1 MGTRK
6 LYDLE
11 LSGNCYKVRLF
22 CALLGLELEIEPID
36 FMAGAHKAS
45 PLIDMNPF
53 GEIPVLEDG
62 DIVLRN
68 SQAILVYL
76 ARKYGGETW
85 LPADPVEM
93 ARVVSWLMVAENE
106 IARGPN
112 DARLHDKFG
121 FALDIDKAREKAA
134 RILGILEAHLSKND
148 WLALDRATIADIA
161 CMPYVALGHEG
172 GVPLDDYPAIR
183 AWIGRIEALPGFIV
197 MPGLERTA

>member
-22 CALLGLELEIEPID
+22 CALLGLDLEIEPID

-76 ARKYGGETW
+76 ARKYGGESW

-121 FALDIDKAREKAA
+121 FTLDIDKARANAA

-148 WLALDRATIADIA
+148 WLALARATIADIA

-183 AWIGRIEALPGFIV
+183 AWIDRIKTLPGFIV